1 MLNLRSFGEQ
11 ACPLDYRLQLPDIT
25 GPVVVH
31 EEPHRLVADPLDG
44 LPCALTMLCDEILD
58 ELRDV
63 GASLAERRDHN
74 GDNVQPIEQVLPQET
89 VFDRLDRIPIG
100 RSDNANVNV
109 DLVFPPKPS
118 ERLALQDT
126 RKFRLGWQLHLGD
139 LIQEDGPAVRQL
151 KTAGPPVYRPCKR
164 APLMTEDL
172 ALQQTLRDSRAVDRY
187 KRTIC
192 AWALSMDGSGDQL
205 LPGPALP
212 DEEHGRVAVRDLS
225 DLLEDLLHP
234 EVTAHDPFD
243 AEVLLYLL
251 SQQPIFPAQLNAL
264 EGPFHREKQL
274 FAFERL
280 GQVVERALL
289 ERLLGRIER
298 AVGGHQDDQSGR
310 VVPDQPLHQAE
321 AVYPRHSNIGQPQ
334 VKRPLLAALDGLPAP

>member
-118 ERLALQDT
+118 ERLADRKST
-126 RKFRLGWQLHLGD
+126 R
-139 LIQEDGPAVRQL
+139 
-151 KTAGPPVYRPCKR
+151 
-164 APLMTEDL
+164 
-172 ALQQTLRDSRAVDRY
+172 
-187 KRTIC
+187 
-192 AWALSMDGSGDQL
+192 
-205 LPGPALP
+205 
-212 DEEHGRVAVRDLS
+212 
-225 DLLEDLLHP
+225 
-234 EVTAHDPFD
+234 
-243 AEVLLYLL
+243 
-251 SQQPIFPAQLNAL
+251 LNSS
-264 EGPFHREKQL
+264 H
-274 FAFERL
+274 
-280 GQVVERALL
+280 
-289 ERLLGRIER
+289 
-298 AVGGHQDDQSGR
+298 
-310 VVPDQPLHQAE
+310 
-321 AVYPRHSNIGQPQ
+321 HSI
-334 VKRPLLAALDGLPAP
+334 